1 MPGSSSATPAGATA
15 SAAGAASSPD
25 CSTNSIDGPSTQGY
39 PRGVSS
45 PELSVV
51 CRSCGEEVSPYVTE
65 SPYCGPR
72 LRKRAP
78 KLELRGEELTPKQS
92 RRARRRQAR
101 AQRTDRITERPYA
114 VLAAILIPAAI
125 VLIRVASASLD
136 TFGLG
141 GILGPVGDEWW
152 RYLTAPFIYP
162 DVGYLFVA
170 SVGIAMFGV
179 PVEQRLG
186 TIPTAI
192 LFIACGALG
201 MVVADAMET
210 AFAPAN
216 DVLFASGGNGIA
228 LGLLAAWA
236 VIRGAEARS
245 NPDEDVEVIGAAVAA
260 AVLILLPLV
269 DDFANVFAGLG
280 GALVGAACGLVA
292 VYARRERRPG

>member
-1 MPGSSSATPAGATA
+1 
-15 SAAGAASSPD
+15 
-25 CSTNSIDGPSTQGY
+25 
-39 PRGVSS
+39 VSS

-65 SPYCGPR
+65 CPYCGTR

-170 SVGIAMFGV
+170 SVGIAIFGV

-192 LFIACGALG
+192 LIVACGALG